1 MAVTETNTDVV
12 IVGAGFAGLTA
23 ARELVQLGHDVV
35 VLEGRDRV
43 GGRSSTA
50 TLAGVPVDLGATFVG
65 PTQDEVLKLAADLG
79 CQAVPTHD
87 DGDNLIR
94 WRGRVRS
101 YRGTTPKLSVREL
114 LDLGRVRWHLGRLA
128 RRVSLEEPW
137 TAEGPLD
144 AMSVEEWLGM
154 IRASAAV
161 RDLMALVSRVTW
173 GAEPDQVSMLHA
185 VRYVKAAGGMDRMLD
200 TRGGAQ
206 QDRFPGGTQQIA
218 LRIADE
224 LGSRVRLNAPVSR
237 LEWRDLAGVTVSS
250 EAGPVHARYA
260 IMAIPPEHR
269 AGVEFWPELPLE
281 YRELVER
288 WPQGNLSKAYAA
300 YETPFWRAK
309 GLSGQALSDDG
320 PVFITFDVS
329 PSDGGPGILLGFA
342 DSQTFDPLPSPHRRE
357 AALGCFADIFGD
369 AALDPIDYLDHC
381 WSQEPFAPGGPT
393 AAVPPGSWT
402 FFGPWLRR
410 PVGPIHWAGTETAD
424 EWTGFL
430 DGAVRSGRRA
440 AAEVAGRLS
449 G

>member
-1 MAVTETNTDVV
+1 MAETNTDVV

-23 ARELVQLGHDVV
+23 ARELVQRGHDVL

-43 GGRSSTA
+43 GGRSRTT

-65 PTQDEVLKLAADLG
+65 PTQDEVLSLAADLG
-79 CQAVPTHD
+79 CRTAPTYD

-101 YRGTTPKLSVREL
+101 YHGTTPKLSILEL
-114 LDLGRVRWHLGRLA
+114 VDLGRVRWQFGRLTA
-128 RRVSLEEPW
+128 RVSVQEPW
-137 TAEGPLD
+137 TAEGSLD
-144 AMSVEEWLGM
+144 SMSVEQWLM
-154 IRASAAV
+154 SIHASAAV
-161 RDLMALVSRVTW
+161 RGLMALVSRVTW
-173 GAEPDQVSMLHA
+173 GCEPDQVSMLHA
-185 VRYVKAAGGMDRMLD
+185 VRYVTAAGGLDRMLD
-200 TRGGAQ
+200 TSGGAQ

-218 LRIADE
+218 LRIADQ
-224 LGSRVRLNAPVSR
+224 LGPRLLLNAPVR
-237 LEWRDLAGVTVSS
+237 RIQWRDLNGVTVTCD
-250 EAGPVHARYA
+250 GDRVHGKFA
-260 IMAIPPEHR
+260 IVAIPPEHR
-269 AGVEFWPELPLE
+269 GAIEFAPQLPWE
-281 YRELVER
+281 HGELVGQ
-288 WPQGNLSKAYAA
+288 WPQGHLSKAYAA

-309 GLSGQALSDDG
+309 RLSGQALSDEG

-329 PSDGGPGILLGFA
+329 PLEGRPGIVLGFA
-342 DSQTFDPLPSPHRRE
+342 DPRTFDSMPARHRRE

-381 WSQEPFAPGGPT
+381 WSLEPFAPGGPT

-402 FFGPWLRR
+402 RFGPWLRR

-424 EWTGFL
+424 EWTGFM

-440 AAEVAGRLS
+440 AAEVAQRLV